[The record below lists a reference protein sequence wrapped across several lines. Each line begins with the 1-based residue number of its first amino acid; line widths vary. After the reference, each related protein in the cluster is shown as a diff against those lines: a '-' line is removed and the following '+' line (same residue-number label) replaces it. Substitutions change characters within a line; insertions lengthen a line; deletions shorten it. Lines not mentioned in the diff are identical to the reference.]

1 VIRHIVH
8 VNINVSDIERSVEFY
23 RLLGFELMHVLADE
37 PTDDVRQLMH
47 FGGRTTRG
55 AVMSLGDDPL
65 TSTKVEL
72 LEPVDPPAEPQGV
85 LPENRVGFSRLALR
99 TKDLIPFYEK
109 LKAAGVEFLSEPI
122 EIDVVGAKRYV
133 LFRDPDGTL
142 LELIEF

>member
-8 VNINVSDIERSVEFY
+8 ININVSDIERSVEFY

-37 PTDDVRQLMH
+37 PTDDLRQLMH

-65 TSTKVEL
+65 TSTKIEL
-72 LEPVDPPAEPQGV
+72 LEPVDPPPEPQGV
-85 LPENRVGFSRLALR
+85 LPENRLGFSRLALR

-122 EIDVVGAKRYV
+122 EIDVVGARRYV

>member
-99 TKDLIPFYEK
+99 TRSPSTRSSRRR
-109 LKAAGVEFLSEPI
+109 ASSSSPSRSRSTWSEP
-122 EIDVVGAKRYV
+122 G
-133 LFRDPDGTL
+133 GTFCSATPT
-142 LELIEF
+142 ERSSS

>member
-1 VIRHIVH
+1 MIRHIVH
-8 VNINVSDIERSVEFY
+8 ININVSDIERSVAFY
-23 RLLGFELMHVLADE
+23 RLLGFEVMHVLSDA
-37 PTDDVRQLMH
+37 PSDDVRQLMH

-65 TSTKVEL
+65 TSTKIEL
-72 LEPVDPPAEPQGV
+72 LEPVDPPPEPQGE
-85 LPENRVGFSRLALR
+85 LPENRLGFSRLALR
-99 TKDLIPFYEK
+99 TKNLIPFYEK
-109 LKAAGVEFLSEPI
+109 LKAAGVAFLSEPI